1 MPTAA
6 ERSGPPDPCNRSDTP
21 WGARRVAPRAAE
33 QPARSVAAAAAE
45 YKGDLL
51 NKTYYPTSADASNVT
66 KKWFV
71 IDAEGQTLGRL
82 ATLAAM
88 HIR

>member
-1 MPTAA
+1 VRPGAPT
-6 ERSGPPDPCNRSDTP
+6 RPSSTLG
-21 WGARRVAPRAAE
+21 
-33 QPARSVAAAAAE
+33 PARAAAATESLGA
-45 YKGDLL
+45 DLW
-51 NKTYYPTSADASNVT
+51 NKTYYPTGPDAANLH
-66 KKWFV
+66 KPWYI